1 MARFNKGRGAYKKY
15 ANQKKADNRKKYRI
29 RKSQLFGPW
38 GVGAILP
45 CPDGSSVMI
54 AGLDRFPQ
62 GELDAIND
70 PRLARHIGVSNLL
83 SPPVEGQG
91 VIPAVRFPLWM
102 YCPDCGRMMH
112 VKPTSTTMPHCDNPE
127 CRSKRKPSLVPER
140 FIVVC
145 PEGHIDDVPLLEW
158 VHRGSVDDPEKHILT
173 RWTHG
178 GSATLGDIEY
188 RCSCGK
194 HRSLLGI
201 TRPGALEEIGYHC
214 HGNRPW
220 LGPDAKEQCQT
231 PTKELRV
238 VQRGGTNVWYADV
251 ASSIRIPD
259 GLDDRLVSLVS
270 SNIDDL
276 RKFEEMGEEALVMPA
291 RFLGSQNG
299 MNYSAN
305 QVIAVYHKLAAAQ
318 NEAPISEGSY
328 REEEFEA
335 LCHPDQVHANAD
347 VFEGARHS
355 IDEYSSPIM
364 ASVVEAVT
372 LVTTL
377 KETRALVG
385 FTRLYPDH
393 NDGFSFWRR
402 RRALS
407 NDKLNWTIATQMTGE
422 GIFIKLNQS
431 AVEEWQ
437 SHPSVAKRIA
447 QMQQQLDQWNEQ
459 RAKSSEEQRH
469 DVINPAYVLIHTLA
483 HILMLSITKE
493 CGYPT
498 ASVRE
503 RIYCD
508 RHINDDD
515 RHESMLGL
523 LIYTASED
531 SAGSLGGLVRAGAP
545 GRFETIFD
553 RAVIDAQWCSS
564 DPVCIESPGQGPGSC
579 NLAACYSCALVPET
593 SCELGNR
600 MLDRGVLV
608 GTLSDESSGIFSN
621 VLRSMTEDGVER
633 IPSIRYGLRREGKAD
648 LSDTSF
654 GDACRAILH
663 CASNDE
669 RDYIN
674 EFVELS
680 ANADLEIPRTD
691 CVLSTENK
699 EAAPSLVWEKAH
711 VALLLHEDEEDFLD
725 VFGEHFR
732 SSSNWTLVPVCGGFS
747 PRQLISL
754 LRERADG

>member
-1 MARFNKGRGAYKKY
+1 MARSNKGRGLRNHH
-15 ANQKKADNRKKYRI
+15 ANQTNADNGKKYRI

-38 GVGAILP
+38 GIGAVLP

-62 GELDAIND
+62 GELDAVDD
-70 PRLARHIGVSNLL
+70 PRLAHHIGVSNLFL
-83 SPPVEGQG
+83 PPVGEQG
-91 VIPAVRFPLWM
+91 TVPAVRFPLWM
-102 YCPDCGRMMH
+102 YCPSCGQMRR
-112 VKPTSTTMPHCDNPE
+112 VKPTSTTMPHCVNPE
-127 CRSKRKPSLVPER
+127 CKSKRKPALVPER

-158 VHRGSVDDPEKHILT
+158 VHKGPVDDPEKHVLT
-173 RWTHG
+173 RWTRG

-188 RCSCGK
+188 KCSCGM

-201 TRPGALEEIGYHC
+201 TKPGALEEIGYHC

-220 LGPDAKEQCQT
+220 LGPDANEQCQALVE
-231 PTKELRV
+231 ELRV

-259 GLDDRLVSLVS
+259 SLDDKLISLVS
-270 SNIDDL
+270 NNIDNLQD
-276 RKFEEMGEEALVMPA
+276 FEGLGEEALIKYA
-291 RFLGSQNG
+291 GLLGPQNG
-299 MNYSAN
+299 MSYSAD
-305 QVIAVYHKLAAAQ
+305 QVITAYRKLAAPQ
-318 NEAPISEGSY
+318 NDAPTSEGSY
-328 REEEFEA
+328 REEEFEV
-335 LCHPDQVHANAD
+335 LCYPDRVHANTD
-347 VFEGARHS
+347 VFEGARHN
-355 IDEYSSPIM
+355 IEDYSSSIM
-364 ASVVEAVT
+364 ASVVETVT

-393 NDGFSFWRR
+393 NDGLSFWRR

-407 NDKLNWTIATQMTGE
+407 NDNLNWTIATQMTGE
-422 GIFIKLNQS
+422 GIFIRLNQS
-431 AVEEWQ
+431 AIEEWQ
-437 SHPSVAKRIA
+437 SHPSVVKRIA
-447 QMQQQLDQWNEQ
+447 KMQQQLDQWDEQ

-508 RHINDDD
+508 RYINDDD
-515 RHESMLGL
+515 RHEGMLGL

-545 GRFETIFD
+545 GRFEMIFE

-608 GTLSDESSGIFSN
+608 GTLSDKSIGIFAT
-621 VLRSMTEDGVER
+621 VLSEAADSEVKEAPTIHYDLHRKGN
-633 IPSIRYGLRREGKAD
+633 AD

-654 GDACRAILH
+654 ADACRSALH
-663 CASNDE
+663 YAKPEE
-669 RDYIN
+669 RDFI
-674 EFVELS
+674 EKLIKFSEDFDVET
-680 ANADLEIPRTD
+680 PRTD
-691 CVLSTENK
+691 CVLSVSDA
-699 EAAPSLVWEKAH
+699 EAMPSLIWEKAH
-711 VALLLHEDEEDFLD
+711 IALLLHDDVEEFRE
-725 VFGEHFR
+725 VFGEHFGV
-732 SSSNWTLVPVCGGFS
+732 SSNWTIMLAGVGSRPD
-747 PRQLISL
+747 QLIAM
-754 LRERADG
+754 LREGSNG

>member
-1 MARFNKGRGAYKKY
+1 MARFNKGQGSRKNHANRYKAENGKQY
-15 ANQKKADNRKKYRI
+15 GM

-38 GVGAILP
+38 GIGAILP

-62 GELDAIND
+62 GELDAIDD
-70 PRLARHIGVSNLL
+70 PRLAHHIGVSSLF
-83 SPPVEGQG
+83 SPPVKGQG
-91 VIPAVRFPLWM
+91 AVPAVRFPLWM
-102 YCPDCGRMMH
+102 YCPSCGQMRR
-112 VKPTSTTMPHCDNPE
+112 VKPTSTTMPHCENPE
-127 CRSKRKPSLVPER
+127 CKSTRKPALVPER

-145 PEGHIDDVPLLEW
+145 PERHIDDVPLLEW
-158 VHRGSVDDPEKHILT
+158 VHKGPVDDPEKHVLT
-173 RWTHG
+173 RWTRG

-188 RCSCGK
+188 KCSCGM

-201 TRPGALEEIGYHC
+201 TKPGALEEVGYHC

-220 LGPDAKEQCQT
+220 LGPDAKEQCQA
-231 PTKELRV
+231 PAGELRV

-251 ASSIRIPD
+251 VSSIRIPD
-259 GLDDRLVSLVS
+259 SLDDKLIALVSG
-270 SNIDDL
+270 NIDRL
-276 RKFEEMGEEALVMPA
+276 QNFEKAGEEVLAMSAEL
-291 RFLGSQNG
+291 LGSQNG
-299 MNYSAN
+299 MNYSAD
-305 QVIAVYHKLAAAQ
+305 QVIAAYRKLTAPQ
-318 NEAPISEGSY
+318 NDAPTSENSY

-335 LCHPDQVHANAD
+335 LCHPDRVHANAD
-347 VFEGARHS
+347 VFEGTRRS
-355 IDEYSSPIM
+355 INEYSSPIM

-393 NDGFSFWRR
+393 NDGLSFRR
-402 RRALS
+402 RRRVLS
-407 NDKLNWTIATQMTGE
+407 NDNLSWTIATQMTGE

-431 AVEEWQ
+431 AIEEWK
-437 SHPSVAKRIA
+437 SRPSAAGRIA
-447 QMQQQLDQWNEQ
+447 QMQHQLDQWNGQ
-459 RAKSSEEQRH
+459 RAKGSEEQRH

-508 RHINDDD
+508 RYINDDD

-621 VLRSMTEDGVER
+621 VLRLMTEDGTER
-633 IPSIRYGLRREGKAD
+633 ISTIRYEFRREGRAD

-669 RDYIN
+669 KEYIN
-674 EFVELS
+674 RLVELS
-680 ANADLEIPRTD
+680 ANADLEVPRTD
-691 CVLSTENK
+691 CVLSAENK

-732 SSSNWTLVPVCGGFS
+732 NSSNWTLVPVCGDVS

>member
-1 MARFNKGRGAYKKY
+1 MARFNKGRGSRKNYE
-15 ANQKKADNRKKYRI
+15 NQNKADNGKKYRM

-38 GVGAILP
+38 GIGAILP

-62 GELDAIND
+62 GELDVIDD
-70 PRLARHIGVSNLL
+70 PRLAHHIGVSNLF
-83 SPPVEGQG
+83 SPPVEGRG
-91 VIPAVRFPLWM
+91 IVPAVRFPLWM
-102 YCPDCGRMMH
+102 YCPSCGQMRH
-112 VKPTSTTMPHCDNPE
+112 VKLTSTTMPHCDNPE
-127 CRSKRKPSLVPER
+127 CKSKRKPPLVPER

-158 VHRGSVDDPEKHILT
+158 VHKGPVDDPGRHVLT

-188 RCSCGK
+188 KCSCGM

-201 TRPGALEEIGYHC
+201 TKPGALEEIGYYC

-220 LGPDAKEQCQT
+220 LGPDAKERCQT
-231 PTKELRV
+231 SAEELRV

-259 GLDDRLVSLVS
+259 SLDDRLVALVS
-270 SNIDDL
+270 SKSNDL
-276 RKFEEMGEEALVMPA
+276 QKFEEMGEESLVTFA
-291 RFLGSQNG
+291 GFLGSQNR
-299 MNYSAN
+299 MNFSADE
-305 QVIAVYHKLAAAQ
+305 VIAAYRKLAAPQ
-318 NEAPISEGSY
+318 NDEPTSENSY

-335 LCHPDQVHANAD
+335 LCHPDRVRANTD
-347 VFEGARHS
+347 VFEGTRHN
-355 IDEYSSPIM
+355 IEEYSSPIM

-372 LVTTL
+372 RVTTL

-393 NDGFSFWRR
+393 NDGLSFRR
-402 RRALS
+402 RRRVLS
-407 NDKLNWTIATQMTGE
+407 NDNLNWTIATQMTGE
-422 GIFIKLNQS
+422 GIFIKLNQN
-431 AVEEWQ
+431 AIEEWQ
-437 SHPSVAKRIA
+437 SRPSVVKRIA
-447 QMQQQLDQWNEQ
+447 QMQYQLDQWNEQ
-459 RAKSSEEQRH
+459 RAKSNEEQRH
-469 DVINPAYVLIHTLA
+469 DIINPAYVLIHTLA

-493 CGYPT
+493 CGYST

-508 RHINDDD
+508 RTIVDDD

-531 SAGSLGGLVRAGAP
+531 SAGSLGGLVRSGTP
-545 GRFETIFD
+545 GRFETIFE
-553 RAVIDAQWCSS
+553 RAVVDAQWCSS

-608 GTLSDESSGIFSN
+608 GTLSDKSIGIFST
-621 VLRSMTEDGVER
+621 VLSAAADSEVKGAPTIHYVLHRKGN
-633 IPSIRYGLRREGKAD
+633 AD

-654 GDACRAILH
+654 ADACRSALLY
-663 CASNDE
+663 AKPEE
-669 RDYIN
+669 R
-674 EFVELS
+674 EFIERLIKIS
-680 ANADLEIPRTD
+680 EDFDLETPRTD
-691 CVLSTENK
+691 CALSVSDA
-699 EAAPSLVWEKAH
+699 EAMPSLIWEQAH
-711 VALLLHEDEEDFLD
+711 IALLLHDDVEEFRE
-725 VFGEHFR
+725 VFGEHFEV
-732 SSSNWTLVPVCGGFS
+732 SSNWTLMLAGAESEPD
-747 PRQLISL
+747 QLITM
-754 LRERADG
+754 LREGSNG

>member
-1 MARFNKGRGAYKKY
+1 MARFNKGRSAYKKY
-15 ANQKKADNRKKYRI
+15 ASQKKADSRKKYRI

-62 GELDAIND
+62 SGLDAIND
-70 PRLARHIGVSNLL
+70 PRLARHIGVSNLF

-102 YCPDCGRMMH
+102 YCPDCGRMRR
-112 VKPTSTTMPHCDNPE
+112 VKPTSTTMPHCENTE

-173 RWTHG
+173 RWTRG

-231 PTKELRV
+231 PAKELRV

-259 GLDDRLVSLVS
+259 SLDDRLISLVS
-270 SNIDDL
+270 SNISDL
-276 RKFEEMGEEALVMPA
+276 RKFEEMGEEALAMSA

-299 MNYSAN
+299 MNYPAN
-305 QVIAVYHKLAAAQ
+305 QVIAAYHKLAAAQ
-318 NEAPISEGSY
+318 NEAPTSEGSY

-335 LCHPDQVHANAD
+335 LCRPDQVHANVD
-347 VFEGARHS
+347 VFEGARHG

-393 NDGFSFWRR
+393 NEGLSFWRR

-407 NDKLNWTIATQMTGE
+407 NDNLNWTIATQMTGE

-431 AVEEWQ
+431 AIEEWQ
-437 SHPSVAKRIA
+437 SHPSAVKRIA
-447 QMQQQLDQWNEQ
+447 QMQHQLDQWNGQ
-459 RAKSSEEQRH
+459 RAKSGEEQRH

-508 RHINDDD
+508 RYVNDDD
-515 RHESMLGL
+515 RHKDMLGL

-545 GRFETIFD
+545 GRLETIFD

-608 GTLSDESSGIFSN
+608 GTLSDESSGIFSS
-621 VLRSMTEDGVER
+621 VLRLMTEDGVGR
-633 IPSIRYGLRREGKAD
+633 IPSIRYRFRREGKAD

-663 CASNDE
+663 CASNGE
-669 RDYIN
+669 RDYVN
-674 EFVELS
+674 ELVELS
-680 ANADLEIPRTD
+680 TNADLEIPRTD
-691 CVLSTENK
+691 CVLSAENK

-711 VALLLHEDEEDFLD
+711 VALLLQEDVEDFLD
-725 VFGEHFR
+725 AFGEHFR
-732 SSSNWTLVPVCGGFS
+732 SSSNWTLVPVCGDFS